1 MQIHLPDQKQG
12 SIHPSMM
19 HAQYFSQAPI
29 LCSKNKSSSNFT
41 YDFLTLMKI
50 FALSLAKDTR
60 LSLSKFNV
68 GAT

>member
-1 MQIHLPDQKQG
+1 MHVHIPDQKQS

-29 LCSKNKSSSNFT
+29 LGSKYKSSSNFT
-41 YDFLTLMKI
+41 YDFLTLMKT

-68 GAT
+68 SAT